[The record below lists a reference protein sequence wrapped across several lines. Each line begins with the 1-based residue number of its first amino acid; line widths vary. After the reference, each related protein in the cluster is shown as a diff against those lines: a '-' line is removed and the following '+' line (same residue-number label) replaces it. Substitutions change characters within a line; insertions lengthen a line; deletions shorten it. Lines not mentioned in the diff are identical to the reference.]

1 MLLRR
6 CPLIPQEQMFYNSLK
21 RKGKGADVKV
31 RLDLSHTPHACAC
44 LPPHMPRD
52 PMYHAWHVCKVGKNQ
67 RTPDNTTRNKQEKDV
82 TMMVAIHNNMNE
94 RTWRDVI
101 AWEKMHCKECND
113 PRLLRFVG
121 KPDDFSPK
129 ARLRMLTGG
138 SEPFDRHDW
147 VVDRCGTEVRY
158 IIDYYHDESAPV
170 DKAAPRQ
177 HDLGAKTQVKRRE
190 NACGLQSSSPK
201 SILLLRCAWF
211 GLGTSCHVASFKVL
225 GIFRCRAEDKWR
237 DKDLPLLRGDRV
249 AYGVNFADL
258 YGCEACA

>member
-1 MLLRR
+1 VKRAGDVTSALMFLPRYLF
-6 CPLIPQEQMFYNSLK
+6 LPQEQMFYNSLK

-31 RLDLSHTPHACAC
+31 RLELPHTAHAFVC
-44 LPPHMPRD
+44 LPPHALPRD
-52 PMYHAWHVCKVGKNQ
+52 FVRVMRGTC
-67 RTPDNTTRNKQEKDV
+67 TRLRQVNMHLTMQPKNKQEKDV

-101 AWEKMHCKECND
+101 AWEKMHCNECND

-121 KPDDFSPK
+121 KPDEFSPK

-158 IIDYYHDESAPV
+158 IIDYYHDEKAPV

-177 HDLGAKTQVKRRE
+177 HDLGAKTQVKRHG
-190 NACGLQSSSPK
+190 NARGSQWSSP
-201 SILLLRCAWF
+201 
-211 GLGTSCHVASFKVL
+211 T
-225 GIFRCRAEDKWR
+225 
-237 DKDLPLLRGDRV
+237 
-249 AYGVNFADL
+249 
-258 YGCEACA
+258 